1 MSDDPRA
8 TLAETLTRSGSAAAL
23 EALDHAAQWAAQALP
38 AEVGDDDVAAFEC
51 VVALDQAL
59 AHVAALL
66 RLLPDL
72 LRTASAGQAISDRLA
87 AARAELE
94 RQRVALAG
102 EHDTLAQARDLE
114 QRAGQL
120 RAERDAAT
128 ARIAELRQAS
138 VIERELPALRARQ
151 ADLEA
156 AISPAAAAEGAQA
169 VAGLVAAARHVLDL
183 TGEQKALVE
192 AANHRLITA
201 LAEATEAASRERGRH
216 EELTAQLAD
225 AEREAEELAA
235 QRRQVLP
242 ALRARQEADSALAA
256 GLDAGGLP
264 AGDSAASRVREE
276 LADTERRIAVAEDL
290 LRPLLL
296 RHAEAYEEARK
307 VRGWTS

>member
-8 TLAETLTRSGSAAAL
+8 TLAETLTRSGPAAAL